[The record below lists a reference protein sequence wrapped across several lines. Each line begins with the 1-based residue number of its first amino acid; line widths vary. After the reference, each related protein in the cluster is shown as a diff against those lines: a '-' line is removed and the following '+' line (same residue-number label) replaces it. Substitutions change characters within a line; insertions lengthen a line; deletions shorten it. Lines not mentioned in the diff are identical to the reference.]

1 MLVMLTLGGTT
12 AWGQSEGLYYI
23 ANGTDYNVSSSA
35 TNWYLVPADNPQQA
49 HYSDAWFN
57 NQYCNASG
65 KGDYTGD
72 NYGDPELP
80 FLTTY
85 KTNKDNASVPSGVT
99 VRQDNSV
106 WILKAVTGESGVFLI
121 IHAATGKYVVY
132 EPPYKEKTNRKT
144 MHLLSTDS
152 PGETAKFVFSGSY
165 NIRPKSLTSGNRFFN
180 PAAGNFNVYYGTDKA
195 DNGNYWAGGMVGV
208 YSENTGASIWKL
220 EPALCHAPSINY
232 DSEAGT
238 FTITTMLPTGYTIL
252 YTTDGSTPTIGGST
266 TQTYNGTVTVT
277 GTYTVK
283 AVVARYGLIL
293 TEVATQAVGT
303 PPDPTITLLSDC
315 NNLVEINS
323 GGLIAYYTLDGTAP
337 DNTSTPYTQPFALN
351 EDATIKAIA
360 YNGTLHSGITT
371 LNYTPQYTAKPTI
384 SQSGITITITGSGTI
399 YYTTDGTE
407 PTTESTQYTGPITLS
422 DGSGTMTIK
431 AAAKE
436 STKELS
442 CIAET
447 TISLGYFINDLAKLQ
462 AISSHLTERCIV
474 TNDIDASSLNASISG
489 FTGEFDGGYHTISG
503 LTVPLFDNLNG
514 GTVKNVVFD
523 GVNISGSSHV
533 GAVTNVASGSTRIYN
548 CGVLSGSAT
557 STGGSAGGL
566 VGQIAAGSSVRVVNC
581 YNYATISGSD
591 YAAGIVGKNEGT
603 VGNVRIALCMMYGD
617 MTTGTNRSPVYGGNH
632 TSNVKNYTEYNFWR
646 SKANLTYTAYND
658 QLAIDKDDYL
668 TRFPFYRHI
677 LNTHRELAAFFLFG
691 TTDGSVSDISAAEVA
706 EIGHWVL
713 KKDVA
718 PYPIIEEWKTNT
730 KRTTVDIA
738 ANLPVTTDK
747 GAGKLLN
754 NIGDDDYYTST
765 GTKVTT
771 MGKSGYL
778 TVNLSING
786 SSYSVQLPI
795 TDMDEANYDYT
806 WGKVVLPFANEFSGW
821 TRDYSKVCTGW
832 EITSVAGGT
841 AGTFAHYNVADR
853 DCTAK
858 DLYDN
863 SGYIFAQGGNYIV
876 PYGVTAINVTAH
888 FANAFYLSDA
898 SYEIGYDTS
907 FGGAT
912 ALGGSVPTTY
922 HDRTVY
928 TSLET
933 LVGALS
939 ETTNPHD
946 QAIVLVGNFHN
957 NIKVIGN
964 KLNTSKA
971 VTIMSTDEDCN
982 QEPDYGW
989 YTCNLSGRL
998 DVPPLRFD
1006 FVPNIEMGMSSR
1018 VGSSTYPGIGIWH
1031 ARGWFELTETCV
1043 SNMSQCEINS
1053 SKFTNDD
1060 NGKGNNRWIANSG
1073 CFVQV
1078 VRCRQS
1084 NCTKLSYIQIGGN
1097 AYVKELYPGSHTDDA
1112 NTTKS
1117 VPINVVGGQVD
1128 ECFMTGYKAGATVT
1142 GDMIY
1147 FWGNGGRIGK
1157 FLGSYLENPT
1167 TAGVTAKV
1175 DHALIGR
1182 FFGGGTSSSARIKG
1196 DIDITINN
1204 SQVDFYCGGPEFGNM
1219 ESGKTVTTHAIGTT
1233 FGEYYGAGFGGTSI
1247 TYNREQQTNNLTIN
1261 SSPTT
1266 TYDLSFSSYY
1276 KRLTN
1281 KSGYGIGCCY
1291 KFEYIFHSNGSNGVT
1306 RFYTG
1311 YAQFDLATT
1320 GNVTN
1325 ILSKCKVKRLPGTNS
1340 LTPLATSGD
1349 FYGAGCQGKVNGTV
1363 STTLTDCDVEGS
1375 AYGGGYK
1382 AESNEVS
1389 VYPTTQPTYSVYTKE
1404 TGLFSD
1410 FGTVEPETYNWKS
1423 GTAGTS
1429 NLTKKEF
1436 YTDVV
1441 LTELGNVTGDISIT
1455 IGGDSKIGTG
1465 SGGGNVFGGGNES
1478 KSLSNT
1484 TVTLQG
1490 NAEVYGNVFGGGNKA
1505 VVEGSAHVDIQE

>member
-1 MLVMLTLGGTT
+1 MKRLLQLLGLYTRMGNSFNAKATMLLALLMMASGSVGLRAQTIAGGIYYISHDGSWYLWPSVVQSTGTT
-12 AWGQSEGLYYI
+12 NEYLTTFNATDAPAVAGKYDAHDNTYCHWVVKNVEDVEGAFQLINPKLNKYI
-23 ANGTDYNVSSSA
+23 VKRDKGTGDRDIWLMENPTGDDLTRSYFYLHKDDKSSPYRITFDNTKNYSFNSAAGDKTGLGSGGNGTDLTDQRAGLIQLVSSGTPKWA
-35 TNWYLVPADNPQQA
+35 FAVDLLPAP
-49 HYSDAWFN
+49 
-57 NQYCNASG
+57 
-65 KGDYTGD
+65 T
-72 NYGDPELP
+72 
-80 FLTTY
+80 
-85 KTNKDNASVPSGVT
+85 
-99 VRQDNSV
+99 
-106 WILKAVTGESGVFLI
+106 
-121 IHAATGKYVVY
+121 
-132 EPPYKEKTNRKT
+132 
-144 MHLLSTDS
+144 
-152 PGETAKFVFSGSY
+152 
-165 NIRPKSLTSGNRFFN
+165 
-180 PAAGNFNVYYGTDKA
+180 
-195 DNGNYWAGGMVGV
+195 
-208 YSENTGASIWKL
+208 
-220 EPALCHAPSINY
+220 INY
-232 DSEAGT
+232 NSEANT
-238 FTITTMLPTGYTIL
+238 FTISYDKIPTGFDIL
-252 YTTDGSTPTIGGST
+252 YTSDGSNPTVGGST
-266 TQTYNGTVTVT
+266 TQTYGGTVTVT
-277 GTYTVK
+277 GAYTLK
-283 AVVARYGLIL
+283 AVVARYGIVL
-293 TEVATQAVGT
+293 TRVASQGVGI
-303 PPDPTITLLSDC
+303 PGDPVISPTTDCSNTVQITGDGTI
-315 NNLVEINS
+315 
-323 GGLIAYYTLDGTAP
+323 YYTTDGTAP
-337 DNTSTPYTQPFALN
+337 DDSSTPYAEPFPQN
-351 EDATIKAIA
+351 TDATIKAIA

-399 YYTTDGTE
+399 YYTTDGSD
-407 PTTESTQYTGPITLS
+407 PTTGSTPYTSPITLS

-436 STKELS
+436 STKGLS

-447 TISLGYFINDLAKLQ
+447 TISLGYFINDLSKLQ
-462 AISSHLTERCIV
+462 GISSHLAERCIV
-474 TNDIDASSLNASISG
+474 TNDFDASSLDASISG
-489 FTGEFDGGYHTISG
+489 FTGELDGGYHTISG
-503 LTVPLFDNLNG
+503 LSVPLFDNLSG
-514 GTVKNVVFD
+514 GTVKNVILSS
-523 GVNISGSSHV
+523 VNISDASHA

-548 CGVLSGSAT
+548 CGVLSGSVT
-557 STGGSAGGL
+557 STGGNAGGL

-591 YAAGIVGKNEGT
+591 YAGGIVGKNEGS
-603 VGNVRIALCMMYGD
+603 VGDVRIALCMMYGN
-617 MTTGTNRSPVYGGNH
+617 MTTGTYRSPVYGGNH
-632 TSNVKNYTEYNFWR
+632 TSNSKNFTEYNFWR
-646 SKANLTYTAYND
+646 SKANLAYTAYND
-658 QLAIDKDDYL
+658 QLAIDKDEYL

-691 TTDGSVSDISAAEVA
+691 GTDETVNDITADEIA

-718 PYPIIEEWKTNT
+718 SYPIIEEWQTNT

-738 ANLPVTTDK
+738 ANLPRTTGK

-754 NIGDDDYYTST
+754 DIGDDGYYTGT
-765 GTKVTT
+765 GTKVTA
-771 MGKSGYL
+771 MGNNGYL

-786 SSYSVQLPI
+786 SSNSTRLPI
-795 TDMDEANYDYT
+795 TDMDEANFDYT

-832 EITSVAGGT
+832 EITSITGGT
-841 AGTFAHYNVADR
+841 AGTFANYNVADR

-858 DLYDN
+858 DLYEN
-863 SGYIFAQGGNYIV
+863 SNYIFAQGGNYIV
-876 PYGVTAINVTAH
+876 PYGVTAINATAH

-898 SYEIGYDTS
+898 SYEVGYDSS

-922 HDRTVY
+922 HGRTVY

-933 LVGALS
+933 LVTALS

-1018 VGSSTYPGIGIWH
+1018 VGSSVYPGIGIWH

-1043 SNMSQCEINS
+1043 SKMIQCEINDFD
-1053 SKFTNDD
+1053 FTNSD

-1073 CFVQV
+1073 YFTQI
-1078 VRCRQS
+1078 VRARDG
-1084 NCTKLSYIQIGGN
+1084 NCDKLSYIQIGGN
-1097 AYVKELYPGSHTDDA
+1097 AYVKELYPGSHTDNA
-1112 NTTKS
+1112 RTNTA
-1117 VPINVVGGQVD
+1117 VPIAVTGGQVE
-1128 ECFMTGYKAGATVT
+1128 ECYMTGYKT
-1142 GDMIY
+1142 GGKLNGDLY
-1147 FWGNGGRIGK
+1147 FWCTGGKIGK
-1157 FLGSYLENPT
+1157 FLGAYLEEPIATTGT
-1167 TAGVTAKV
+1167 TAGITAKV

-1182 FFGGGTSSSARIKG
+1182 FFGGGTSAAARIKG
-1196 DIDITINN
+1196 NIDITINN
-1204 SQVDFYCGGPEFGNM
+1204 STVDFYCGGPEFGNM
-1219 ESGKTVTTHAIGTT
+1219 ESGNTVTTHATGTT

-1247 TYNREQQTNNLTIN
+1247 TYNREAQTNNLNITN
-1261 SSPTT
+1261 AAST
-1266 TYDLSFSSYY
+1266 TYNLSFTTNY

-1281 KSGYGIGCCY
+1281 KSGYGLGSCY
-1291 KFEYIFHSNGSNGVT
+1291 KFEFIFHSDGSQGVT

-1325 ILSKCKVKRLPGTNS
+1325 ILSKCKVKKLPGSNS

-1349 FYGAGCQGKVNGTV
+1349 FYGAGCQGKVDGTV
-1363 STTLTDCDVEGS
+1363 TTTLTDCEVEGS

-1389 VYPTTQPTYSVYTKE
+1389 VYPTTQPTYSVYTRE

-1429 NLTKKEF
+1429 NQTNKEL
-1436 YTDVV
+1436 YTGMTQAQMD
-1441 LTELGNVTGDISIT
+1441 ELGNVTGDISIT

-1465 SGGGNVFGGGNES
+1465 TGGGSVYGGGNES
-1478 KSLSNT
+1478 KSLSDT
-1484 TVTLQG
+1484 SVTLQG
-1490 NAEVYGNVFGGGNKA
+1490 NTEVFGDVFGGGNKA
-1505 VVEGSAHVDIQE
+1505 IVSGSATVNITE